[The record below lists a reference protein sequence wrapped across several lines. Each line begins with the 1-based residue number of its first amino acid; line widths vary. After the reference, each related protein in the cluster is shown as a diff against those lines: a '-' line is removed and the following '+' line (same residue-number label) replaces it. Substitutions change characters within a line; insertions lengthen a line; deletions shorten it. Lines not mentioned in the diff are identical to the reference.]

1 MKKAVM
7 AILLL
12 AFIWSS
18 GASFSM
24 DVPEGHWAKSHID
37 SVTQKGIMTRDAFG
51 NFYPNRLTTK
61 IEALLVIYRSV
72 KVGGLIVDEELAAIV
87 SDYEPRFVS
96 TGIPRV
102 HSGYGEDVY
111 PAIAYALD
119 KNIIS
124 IEELDTLMINN
135 QPVVLKKI
143 EFAVYQSKA
152 LNYYKNENLNKII
165 ILQYKDDALI
175 DPASRKHLM
184 FLIEEGV
191 LSSLGD
197 SSGNFNPDSEVNRMI
212 MATMVHG
219 FLDAIEPYTKGRPVV
234 EQVDIKPIIESEKT
248 ISGIIQKVNDNN
260 KTIILQEPT
269 GKLTTLDIKSATIT
283 HLGVDV
289 GFDALIQNLHAD
301 VTIKNGTVASVELD
315 RVFESVEGEM
325 VSISEVFSEALNFRS
340 MKVKLNN
347 GNYDFKRVYD
357 NTLITINGISAK
369 PSDLKPDYKLKV
381 WFDGYD
387 AKRITTYSEV
397 YDFSAMVEEIVVNSR
412 IRLRMEYGVTF
423 EIDFE
428 EGFQVG
434 DIVKVTM
441 LYGNVSTV
449 ENIGKAHMFTGRI
462 FGINIKARPELT
474 VRLYDNVYE
483 THPLARGALIL
494 DETGNNTLDIYD
506 LRLDQEVSVS
516 TGIGGIVRIDTGRR
530 IVVVETGN
538 LFTVTQVFESSN
550 ILIVTDKEGRTR
562 TLVFALGSG
571 LSILDYNA
579 GDVIYAEGQALT
591 DQIFEA
597 TKITF
602 TGK

>member
-1 MKKAVM
+1 MKKTII

-12 AFIWSS
+12 AFILSS

-37 SVTQKGIMTRDAFG
+37 SVTQKNIMTRDVFG
-51 NFYPNRLTTK
+51 NFYPNQVTTK
-61 IEALLVIYRSV
+61 IEALVVIYRSV
-72 KVGGLIVDEELAAIV
+72 KVGGMIVDEELAALV
-87 SDYEPRFVS
+87 SDYESRFVS

-124 IEELDTLMINN
+124 LEELDTLVSNS
-135 QPVVLKKI
+135 QPTVLKKI
-143 EFAVYQSKA
+143 EFAVYLAKA

-175 DPASRKHLM
+175 DPASRKYLM
-184 FLIEEGV
+184 FLIEEGI

-197 SSGNFNPDSEVNRMI
+197 ASGNFNPDSEVNRMI
-212 MATMVHG
+212 MATMADG
-219 FLDAIEPYTKGRPVV
+219 FLNGIEPYMTGRPVV

-260 KTIILQEPT
+260 KTIILQEST
-269 GKLTTLDIKSATIT
+269 GKLTTLDIKAATIT

-289 GFDALIQNLHAD
+289 GFDALIQTLNAD
-301 VTIKNGTVASVELD
+301 VTIKNGTVTTVNLD

-325 VSISEVFSEALNFRS
+325 VSISEIFSEELNFRS
-340 MKVKLNN
+340 MKMKLNN

-369 PSDLKPDYKLKV
+369 PSDLKPDYRLNV
-381 WFDGYD
+381 RFDGYD
-387 AKRITTYSEV
+387 AMRITAYSEV
-397 YDFSAMVEEIVVNSR
+397 YEFSAMVEEIIVDSR

-441 LYGNVSTV
+441 LYGDVSTV

-462 FGINIKARPELT
+462 FGINIKAIPELT
-474 VRLYDNVYE
+474 VRLYDNIYE
-483 THPLARGALIL
+483 THPLARGVVIL
-494 DETGNNTLDIYD
+494 DETGNNTLNIYD

-530 IVVVETGN
+530 IIVVETGN

-550 ILIVTDKEGRTR
+550 ILIVTDKDGRTR

-571 LSILDYNA
+571 LSILDYTVGN
-579 GDVIYAEGQALT
+579 VIYAEGQALT

-597 TKITF
+597 TKITI
-602 TGK
+602 TAQ